1 MTYRND
7 VDALEARKAALE
19 FEVAAKTKER
29 DAAARLLDEAQARA
43 KLPILDN
50 IRVASPC
57 SVDWN
62 SMTGTDRARS
72 CDTCKK
78 TVFNLSMMTRDE
90 AETLLRDSTGG
101 LCARYY
107 QRHDGTILTAD
118 CTVGK
123 RQHRKRQLIAA
134 SAVALL
140 GGGVA
145 AYLVARHERT
155 EQLVQIDEDRGQALM
170 GEISRTEPPVVIPEG
185 SK

>member
-7 VDALEARKAALE
+7 VDALEACKAALG

-29 DAAARLLDEAQARA
+29 DAAAGLLSEARARA

-50 IRVASPC
+50 IRIASPC

-62 SMTGTDRARS
+62 SMTGTDRVRN
-72 CDTCKK
+72 CDTCHK
-78 TVFNLSMMTRDE
+78 TVFDLSLMTRDE
-90 AETLLRDSTGG
+90 AETLLRDNTGG

-118 CTVGK
+118 CTIGK
-123 RQHRKRQLIAA
+123 RRHRKRQLIAA

-145 AYLVARHERT
+145 VYLVARDERLV
-155 EQLVQIDEDRGQALM
+155 EQRERGQQLL
-170 GEISRTEPPVVIPEG
+170 GQIEQPEG